1 MSNGE
6 KSRAQ
11 AQAQAKREAIGQEV
25 LVVDKDTA
33 IAAGMPAALG
43 RLGMVVTATADV
55 VRARDLCLNK
65 FFTAALLDV
74 DTPTPGAGIELLRF
88 VREKSP
94 LTSVVVMTARKSFD
108 IAVTGFRNG
117 AADVIV
123 KEPESL
129 GYLKKRMVAIAEEL
143 QATSE
148 KTTLLEDVAE
158 IHEDFLRQMRE
169 LSRQRLNLEDRLLG
183 RESTEDGSPNRSC
196 EVLLVDDDED
206 AAVRFSVALPRKDG
220 WVVSHARSGGE
231 ALDLVTRARPH
242 IALVKEQLPDLPG
255 RIVIGS
261 VKSGAPDAV
270 ALLYDSPF
278 VAGRPGVLRMV
289 DGARVMDLMGDLE
302 TPEQLAAPLAEVR
315 EGIQQK
321 LKERRYLQ
329 AFRQGNLEFLQRY
342 NQLRQRIQRILAHGK
357 PRPEE

>member
-1 MSNGE
+1 MPSGNDE
-6 KSRAQ
+6 Q
-11 AQAQAKREAIGQEV
+11 PETQGQEV
-25 LVVDKDTA
+25 LVVDKDAA

-43 RLGMVVTATADV
+43 RLGMVVTVTADV
-55 VRARDLCLNK
+55 MRARDLCVNK

-94 LTSVVVMTARKSFD
+94 LTSVVVMTARKGFD
-108 IAVTGFRNG
+108 IAVVGFRNG

-123 KEPESL
+123 KEPDSL
-129 GYLKKRMVAIAEEL
+129 AYLKKRMVAIAEEL

-158 IHEDFLRQMRE
+158 IHQDFLRQMRD

-183 RESTEDGSPNRSC
+183 RESSQAGSPLETC
-196 EVLLVDDDED
+196 AVLLVDDAED
-206 AAVRFSVALPRKDG
+206 AAVRFAVALPRNKG
-220 WVVSHARSGGE
+220 WNVSHARSGGE

-261 VKSGAPDAV
+261 VKAAAPDAV

-278 VAGRPGVLRMV
+278 VAGRPVFLRMI

-302 TPEQLAAPLAEVR
+302 NPAQLAAPLDEVR

-329 AFRQGNLEFLQRY
+329 AFRQENLEFLQRY
-342 NQLRQRIQRILAHGK
+342 NQIRQRIQRILDRGK
-357 PRPEE
+357 SPA

>member
-1 MSNGE
+1 VPSGNDE
-6 KSRAQ
+6 KPETQ
-11 AQAQAKREAIGQEV
+11 GQEV

-43 RLGMVVTATADV
+43 RLGMVVTVTADV
-55 VRARDLCLNK
+55 MRARDLCVNK

-94 LTSVVVMTARKSFD
+94 LTSVVVMTARKAFD
-108 IAVTGFRNG
+108 IAVLGFRNG

-123 KEPESL
+123 KEPDSL
-129 GYLKKRMVAIAEEL
+129 AYLKKRMVAIAEEL

-158 IHEDFLRQMRE
+158 IHQDFLRQMRD

-183 RESTEDGSPNRSC
+183 RESSQAGSPHHTCS
-196 EVLLVDDDED
+196 VLLVDDDED
-206 AAVRFSVALPRKDG
+206 AAVRFAVALPQSKG
-220 WVVSHARSGGE
+220 WTVSHARSGGE

-261 VKSGAPDAV
+261 VKAAAPDAV

-278 VAGRPGVLRMV
+278 VEGRAGFLRMI
-289 DGARVMDLMGDLE
+289 DGSRVMDLMGDLE
-302 TPEQLAAPLAEVR
+302 TPSQLAAPLDEVR

-329 AFRQGNLEFLQRY
+329 AFRHESLDFLQRY
-342 NQLRQRIQRILAHGK
+342 NQIRQRIQRILDRGK
-357 PRPEE
+357 TTA